1 MSDPAPYDASANRPS
16 PDALLAALRR
26 DEARARRGQLKVF
39 FGMCPGVGKTY
50 AMLRAAQQEL
60 RDGTDLVVGL
70 VETHGRADT
79 EALLAGL
86 PILPRKPVTH
96 RGTVLHELDLEA
108 LLARQ
113 PRPKLVLVDE
123 FAHTNAPG
131 SRHPKRYQDV
141 IELLDAG
148 LDVFTTLNVQ
158 HIESRADAVRQI
170 TGATVHETV
179 PDSVFELADQIE
191 LIDLPPETLLE
202 RLREGKVYLGDR
214 ATAAAEGF
222 FKDAHLTALREL
234 SLRFV
239 AERVDK
245 RLRELR
251 AAGPVQTVWRS
262 GERLLVAV
270 GPSPSSTQLVRWT
283 RRMAAAQG
291 AAWIAVSVESSR
303 PLDAEGRRRLEQNL
317 ALARELG
324 AEIVVTHADNI
335 ASALIRVAL
344 QNHATQIV
352 VGQSRSPRWLDFFRG
367 GSLVQRLLRRSGP
380 IDIYVVPSERA
391 AEAARTW
398 LDLRPAANSPAHE
411 YAEVAVTLALLT
423 LAGWFVV
430 PHAGYISIGLLY
442 LLAVIALSLRVGR
455 WPVLVAGIVSALT
468 WNFLFI
474 PPLFTFV
481 IEKFEDGLMFATYF
495 AVALIAGQ
503 LTARIRASERHERLR
518 EERATALFHLTQAL
532 SAARTLD
539 DAVFAA
545 LRQAD
550 PLFAAK
556 TALLLDH
563 EGGNTLTAHFAGS
576 FTLTEKESGVAD
588 WAWRNRKKA
597 GRFTDTLPS
606 SEGFYL
612 PLLREDQAVGV
623 FVVRVAPEATLTLAQ
638 RDLAESFATQL
649 ALVIEREQ
657 LRAAGDREKLLA
669 ESDKLHRALLDGVS
683 HELKTP
689 LAVLGAAAE
698 NLATADAPTR
708 AALATEIR
716 TATRR
721 LNRLV
726 NNLLDQTRLESGAL
740 KPKLDWCDA
749 HDFVNAA
756 LDGIRDSG
764 TPPGTV
770 ILGVDPESSAPP
782 PHDSLADH
790 PLEISIPDD
799 LPLFR
804 ADTALMEQV
813 IANLLLNAAHHTP
826 AATPIFLA
834 AGVDHARARVFFTV
848 ADRGPGLPP
857 AMRDRLFQKFQRGD
871 EARAGGLG
879 LGLSIIRGFV
889 MAQGGEIVAGENPGG
904 GAVFTVYLPYAPHGN
919 VPTE

>member
-1 MSDPAPYDASANRPS
+1 MSVQPRPD

-26 DEARARRGQLKVF
+26 DESRARRGRLKIF

-60 RDGTDLVVGL
+60 RDGTPLIVGL

-86 PILPRKPVTH
+86 PLLLRKSVNH
-96 RGTVLHELDLEA
+96 RGTTLAEFDLEA
-108 LLARQ
+108 ALARQ
-113 PRPKLVLVDE
+113 PRPQLVLVDE

-131 SRHPKRYQDV
+131 SRHPKRYQDI

-148 LDVFTTLNVQ
+148 FDVFTTLNVQ
-158 HIESRADAVRQI
+158 HLESRADAVRQI

-191 LIDLPPETLLE
+191 LIDLPPESLLE

-214 ATAAAEGF
+214 AAAAAEGF

-234 SLRFV
+234 ALRFV

-251 AAGPVQTVWRS
+251 ATGPSQTIWRS

-303 PLDAEGRRRLEQNL
+303 PLDAEARRRVEKNL
-317 ALARELG
+317 SRARELG
-324 AEIVVTHADNI
+324 AEVVVTHDDHI
-335 ASALIRVAL
+335 TSALLRVAL
-344 QNHATQIV
+344 QNNATQIV
-352 VGQSRSPRWLDFFRG
+352 VGQSRSPRWLDFLRG
-367 GSLVQRLLRRSGP
+367 GSLVDRLLRRSGP
-380 IDIYVVPSERA
+380 IDIYVVPAERA
-391 AEAARTW
+391 AENPRTW
-398 LDLRPAANSPAHE
+398 LDLRPAPSSPARE
-411 YAEVAVTLALLT
+411 YAEVAAVLAALT
-423 LAGWFVV
+423 LAGWFIA
-430 PHAGYISIGLLY
+430 PLSGYLSIGLIY

-455 WPVLVAGIVSALT
+455 WPVLAAGVVSALT

-474 PPLFTFV
+474 PPLFTFA
-481 IEKFEDGLMFATYF
+481 IAKFEDGLMFGTYF
-495 AVALIAGQ
+495 AVALIAGH

-532 SAARTLD
+532 AAARTLD

-550 PLFAAK
+550 TLFDAQS
-556 TALLLDH
+556 ALLYDH
-563 EGGNTLTAHFAGS
+563 DGTDTLAPHFAGS
-576 FTLTEKESGVAD
+576 FTLTEKERGVAD
-588 WAWRNRKKA
+588 WSWRNRKKA

-606 SEGFYL
+606 AEGFHV
-612 PLLREDQAVGV
+612 PLVRDDRALGV
-623 FVVRVAPEATLTLAQ
+623 FVLRIAPDATLTLAQ

-649 ALVIEREQ
+649 ALVIEREH
-657 LRAAGDREKLLA
+657 LRAAGEREKLLA
-669 ESDKLHRALLDGVS
+669 ESEKLHRALLDGVS

-689 LAVLGAAAE
+689 LAVLSAAAE
-698 NLATADAPTR
+698 SLATADEPTR
-708 AALATEIR
+708 LTLATEIT

-740 KPKLDWCDA
+740 QPRLDWCDA
-749 HDFVNAA
+749 HDLVNAA
-756 LDGIRDSG
+756 LDGVRDSLV
-764 TPPGTV
+764 P
-770 ILGVDPESSAPP
+770 
-782 PHDSLADH
+782 H
-790 PLEISIPDD
+790 PLEIAIPDD

-834 AGVDHARARVFFTV
+834 AGLDHARARIFFTV
-848 ADRGPGLPP
+848 ADRGPGLPT
-857 AMRDRLFQKFQRGD
+857 AMRERLFQKFQRGD
-871 EARAGGLG
+871 AARAGGLG

-889 MAQGGEIVAGENPGG
+889 VAQGGEIVAGENPGG

-919 VPTE
+919 VPAE